1 MPFEIK
7 VEATGTL
14 KQFDEVTKNIADLD
28 TKLTET
34 FIAWQRDDMHRK
46 FPKVDGSGLSVST
59 EIFPRSQL
67 PRRKN
72 LTGGGKSVRRRSV
85 IAAGRPSGGGQ
96 HKPILRPELYDQLKE
111 RMMTMLKEACAWQ

>member
-1 MPFEIK
+1 VPFEIK
-7 VEATGTL
+7 VEANETF
-14 KQFDEVTKNIADLD
+14 KQFDEVMKNIADLD
-28 TKLTET
+28 TKTSET

-72 LTGGGKSVRRRSV
+72 LSGGKSVRRRSA
-85 IAAGRPSGGGQ
+85 IAAGRPNASGQ
-96 HKPILRPELYDQLKE
+96 HKPILRPELFDKLKE
-111 RMMTMLKEACAWQ
+111 RMIAMVKEACTWQ